1 MEVIVAHL
9 NAKVKFLEK
18 KVVET
23 PDKVQNNHCE
33 RIEKDREHICKLCD
47 FKCVK
52 NKILKVHL
60 KENHRR
66 EISGD

>member
-1 MEVIVAHL
+1 MEVLVAHL

-18 KVVET
+18 KAVET

-33 RIEKDREHICKLCD
+33 RTEKDREYVCKLCD

-52 NKILKVHL
+52 NKI
-60 KENHRR
+60 
-66 EISGD
+66 